1 MPQNAKMPRGAFALY
16 CLLLP
21 PSGEAR
27 FVFCLCEHSEA
38 NSREGGKK
46 HVILSVSEIPLSLY
60 VILSV
65 SEISHR
71 TIATATTAKIRE
83 T

>member
-46 HVILSVSEIPLSLY
+46 HVILSVSEI
-60 VILSV
+60 
-65 SEISHR
+65 SHR
-71 TIATATTAKIRE
+71 TTATATIAKIRE

>member
-1 MPQNAKMPRGAFALY
+1 MPQNAKIPRGAFALY

-46 HVILSVSEIPLSLY
+46 Y

-71 TIATATTAKIRE
+71 TIDLLNELSLRA
-83 T
+83 